1 MPFTSL
7 VYIYRTQN
15 SQSSCAS
22 NIKQSLAIRMWIIWL
37 QHLKS
42 GSSPLTRNP
51 SCLYLVIVQY
61 CFLEASQAHLS
72 TICISDSSPNGIST
86 SLFLSLSELTVLTV
100 SCIAFESSAAKRK
113 LPVLVS
119 STREF
124 SSWKESPI
132 ETRTRM
138 IVGVIP

>member
-72 TICISDSSPNGIST
+72 TICMSDSSPNGIST
-86 SLFLSLSELTVLTV
+86 SLFLSLSELTVPV
-100 SCIAFESSAAKRK
+100 SAIAFESLAAKRK